1 MIVLPLL
8 GRLAVSLLLVAAATA
23 WTVSVRDKVSM
34 QAAATAPPDIDAAP
48 GHWVERARGK
58 VPMPSGV
65 LAAHASALVAMPDS
79 DRSALSVF
87 WFAGDRESAPNVE
100 IVASHFNRSSQ
111 TWSEPETVVNRHV
124 TAGVLGAGIRRLGN
138 PVAWLD
144 PRGRLHLFVVATGL
158 GGWAAARILHLEQSS
173 PAGDG
178 ALQFQPVGVVPLSWL
193 WNLSYLVRT
202 APQPLADGGM
212 VIPAYFE
219 FGVKTPVALRFDR
232 NGAFMGMTR
241 ISRRT
246 FTLQPA
252 LLTLSPSHWLALMRD
267 HSRDGKVRASETVDG
282 GATWR
287 DTGDLALPNPDAGIA
302 TLSVGDMHLLAYN
315 PSRENR
321 NALTLATSRAGTDWS
336 AVIELERGQEGHEYS
351 YPAMAWAD
359 NSLWVSY
366 TDRRKSIAWRR
377 FDWKSGAAAP

>member
-23 WTVSVRDKVSM
+23 WTVSARDKVSM

-58 VPMPSGV
+58 VPMPTGV

-79 DRSALSVF
+79 DSSALSVF

-100 IVASHFNRSSQ
+100 IVASHFNRSTQ

-124 TAGVLGAGIRRLGN
+124 AAGVLGAGIRRLGN

-252 LLTLSPSHWLALMRD
+252 LLTLSPSQWLALMRD